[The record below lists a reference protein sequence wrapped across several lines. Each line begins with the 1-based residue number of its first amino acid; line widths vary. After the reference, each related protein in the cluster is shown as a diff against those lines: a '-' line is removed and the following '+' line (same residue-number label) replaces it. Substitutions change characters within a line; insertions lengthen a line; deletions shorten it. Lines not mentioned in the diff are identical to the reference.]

1 VDLKNMRILVIG
13 AGKSGLATVDF
24 LLGKGSLVTLTDSK
38 KDIFIGDKF
47 KKFADSGV
55 QLNLGDYPKVKGN
68 FDLLVISPGI
78 SLDISPV
85 AEAVRL
91 GIPLIGELE
100 LAYRFARSP
109 IIAITG
115 TNGKTTTTTLV
126 GEIFKEAG
134 YKVLVAGNIG
144 LPLVER
150 IEEYGPE
157 DVIIAEVSSFQLETI
172 KDFCPK
178 VAIVLNLTPD
188 HLDRHGDM
196 EGYGN
201 AKKRISMNQGP
212 EDFLILN
219 YDDSLVKEMT
229 ESGKAEVIYF
239 SRHDILDRG
248 MFVKNNFVQ
257 AVKNDLPEKI
267 FDISDLKIPGLHNLE
282 NAMAAATAGY
292 VMGIAPDKIASALK
306 KFIGV
311 EHRLEFVAEIN
322 GVRYINDSKGTNP
335 DASIKAV
342 DAFPGPLVLIAGGRN
357 KGNNFEDFLRTA
369 YPKTRALVVL
379 GESGDELKEAADRVG
394 IKKILRAESF
404 RDAIELA
411 SQAAQNGDVVLLSP
425 ACASWDMFNNFEER
439 GNLFKEIVGKMKS
452 GI

>member
-1 VDLKNMRILVIG
+1 MDLKNMRILVIG

>member
-1 VDLKNMRILVIG
+1 MDLKNKRILVIG

-24 LLGKGSLVTLTDSK
+24 LIGKGSLVTLTDSR
-38 KDIFIGDKF
+38 KDGFIGDRL
-47 KKFADSGV
+47 KKLKNSGV
-55 QLNLGDYPKVKGN
+55 ELILGDYPEVKGD

-85 AEAVRL
+85 TEAVQL
-91 GIPLIGELE
+91 SIPVIGELE
-100 LAYRFARSP
+100 LAFRFARSP
-109 IIAITG
+109 IVAITG

-144 LPLVER
+144 LPLVEK
-150 IEEYGPE
+150 IEEYGPN
-157 DVIIAEVSSFQLETI
+157 DVIVAEVSSFQLETI

-196 EGYGN
+196 EGYGK
-201 AKKRISMNQGP
+201 AKRRIAMNQGP
-212 EDFLILN
+212 GDFLILN

-229 ESGKAEVIYF
+229 DSGKAEVIYF
-239 SRHDILDRG
+239 SRSQILEKG
-248 MFVKNNFVQ
+248 IFVQ
-257 AVKNDLPEKI
+257 KEFVRAVNNNLSEKI
-267 FDISDLKIPGLHNLE
+267 FNIGDLQIPGLHNLE
-282 NAMAAATAGY
+282 NAMAAAAAGF
-292 VMGIAPDKIASALK
+292 VMGIAPDKIASALR
-306 KFIGV
+306 KFTGV

-357 KGNNFEDFLRTA
+357 KGNNFEGFLRTA

-379 GESGDELKEAADRVG
+379 GESGLEL
-394 IKKILRAESF
+394 
-404 RDAIELA
+404 
-411 SQAAQNGDVVLLSP
+411 
-425 ACASWDMFNNFEER
+425 M
-439 GNLFKEIVGKMKS
+439 
-452 GI
+452 